1 MQTINTT
8 RLESQIH
15 AIEKKIVKGKVK
27 NYIAAKRKVYNLRN
41 QLTELKQF
49 NFLAR

>member
-27 NYIAAKRKVYNLRN
+27 NKFAAIKKVYNLSD
-41 QLTELKQF
+41 QLNHCKQF